1 MSLLNFKEDIDL
13 VSRVSGQ
20 FFTDV
25 YQPIE
30 YQIFRHEVY
39 VKHFRKQSMVVAC
52 AVTFVLIVL
61 AVMLFIE
68 LPLWAVRSIGVVVI
82 GIFVISLLLLGVDIK
97 KQIQLVKRVE
107 NCWNYSCFKK
117 FFFYIF
123 VL

>member
-1 MSLLNFKEDIDL
+1 
-13 VSRVSGQ
+13 
-20 FFTDV
+20 
-25 YQPIE
+25 
-30 YQIFRHEVY
+30 
-39 VKHFRKQSMVVAC
+39 MVVAC

-117 FFFYIF
+117 FFFYILSYSYVIGAIIYLLNEVF
-123 VL
+123 VTLIV